1 MKAAILNVDSHR
13 FKLILVG
20 IIPRNSGRTKLIV
33 LHPTKRFSSRVENY
47 LKYRPSYPAEIIP
60 LLETECGL
68 VSDSLIA
75 DIGSGTGF
83 MAELF
88 LKNGNT
94 VYGIEPNAEMRS
106 AGERLLAKYPKFL
119 SVNATAEATTL
130 PRHSIDLIV
139 AGQAF
144 HWFDDSQAKL
154 EFKRVVKPE
163 GWVVLVWNGFL
174 VETSALVRGYQELLM
189 EYGTDYKEVNRE
201 IEDCDIA
208 AFFSPS
214 ECRQARFPFKQVF
227 DFEGL
232 KGRLLSASYAPE
244 PSDARFGQMINDLR
258 QVFLANEEDGK
269 VDFDYETVVYY
280 GQL

>member
-1 MKAAILNVDSHR
+1 MQ
-13 FKLILVG
+13 
-20 IIPRNSGRTKLIV
+20 LIV
-33 LHPTKRFSSRVENY
+33 DPTKRFSNRVENY

-68 VSDSLIA
+68 TSDSLIA

-94 VYGIEPNAEMRS
+94 VYGVEPNAEMRS
-106 AGERLLAKYPKFL
+106 AGERLLAKHPKFL
-119 SVNATAEATTL
+119 SVNATAESTTL
-130 PRHSIDLIV
+130 ATNSIDLIT

-144 HWFDDSQAKL
+144 HWFDQAKARI
-154 EFKRVVKPE
+154 EFKRVVKPA

-201 IEDCDIA
+201 IEDRDIA
-208 AFFSPS
+208 GFFSPR

-244 PSDARFGQMINDLR
+244 PSHPRFDQMIEDLR
-258 QVFLANEEDGK
+258 QVFMANQNDGR
-269 VDFDYETVVYY
+269 VDFDYETLVYY
-280 GQL
+280 GRI

>member
-1 MKAAILNVDSHR
+1 VD
-13 FKLILVG
+13 
-20 IIPRNSGRTKLIV
+20 
-33 LHPTKRFSSRVENY
+33 PTKRFSNRVENY

-60 LLETECGL
+60 LLKTGCGL
-68 VSDSLIA
+68 TSDSLIA

-83 MAELF
+83 LAELF

-94 VYGIEPNAEMRS
+94 VYGVEPNAEMRS

-119 SVNATAEATTL
+119 SVNATAESTTL
-130 PRHSIDLIV
+130 ANNSIDLII

-144 HWFDDSQAKL
+144 HWFDQEKAKL
-154 EFKRVVKPE
+154 EFKRVVKSA

-208 AFFSPS
+208 AFFSPR
-214 ECRQARFPFKQVF
+214 ECRQAHFPFKQVF

-244 PSDARFGQMINDLR
+244 PNHPRFDQMIDDLR
-258 QVFLANEEDGK
+258 QVFMANQKDGR
-269 VDFDYETVVYY
+269 VDFDYETLVYY
-280 GQL
+280 GKL

>member
-1 MKAAILNVDSHR
+1 VD
-13 FKLILVG
+13 
-20 IIPRNSGRTKLIV
+20 
-33 LHPTKRFSSRVENY
+33 PTKRFSNRVENY
-47 LKYRPSYPAEIIP
+47 LKYRPSYPSEIIP
-60 LLETECGL
+60 LLKAECGL
-68 VSDSLIA
+68 TSDSVIA

-94 VYGIEPNAEMRS
+94 VYGVEPNAEMRS
-106 AGERLLAKYPKFL
+106 AGERLLARYPKFL

-130 PRHSIDLIV
+130 RNNSLDLIV

-144 HWFDDSQAKL
+144 HWFDHATARL
-154 EFKRVVKPE
+154 EFKRVAKSD

-201 IEDCDIA
+201 IEDCDIE
-208 AFFSPS
+208 AFFSPRA
-214 ECRQARFPFKQVF
+214 CRQARFPFKQVF

-244 PSDARFGQMINDLR
+244 PSDPRFEQMIDDLR
-258 QVFLANEEDGK
+258 QVFLTNQQDGK
-269 VDFDYETVVYY
+269 VDFNYETVVYY

>member
-1 MKAAILNVDSHR
+1 MLD
-13 FKLILVG
+13 
-20 IIPRNSGRTKLIV
+20 
-33 LHPTKRFSSRVENY
+33 PTKRFSNRVENY
-47 LKYRPSYPAEIIP
+47 LKYRPGYPAGIVP

-68 VSDSLIA
+68 TSESLIA

-88 LKNGNT
+88 LKNGNP
-94 VYGIEPNAEMRS
+94 VYGVEPNAEMRS
-106 AGERLLAKYPKFL
+106 AGERILAKYRKFV

-130 PRHSIDLIV
+130 EKKSIDLIV

-144 HWFDDSQAKL
+144 HWFDDAKAKL
-154 EFKRVVKPE
+154 EFRRVVRPE

-174 VETSALVRGYQELLM
+174 VETSALVRGYQELLI

-208 AFFSPS
+208 AFFSPLDY
-214 ECRQARFPFKQVF
+214 RQARFPFKQVF

-244 PSDARFGQMINDLR
+244 PNDPRFDQMIDDLR
-258 QVFLANEEDGK
+258 QVFMENEEDGR
-269 VDFDYETVVYY
+269 VDFDYETLVYY

>member
-1 MKAAILNVDSHR
+1 MLD
-13 FKLILVG
+13 
-20 IIPRNSGRTKLIV
+20 
-33 LHPTKRFSSRVENY
+33 PTKRFSNRVENY
-47 LKYRPSYPAEIIP
+47 LKYRPGYPVQIIP
-60 LLETECGL
+60 LLKTECGL
-68 VSDSLIA
+68 TCSSTIA
-75 DIGSGTGF
+75 DLGSGTGF
-83 MAELF
+83 MSELF

-94 VYGIEPNAEMRS
+94 VYGVEPNAEMRS
-106 AGERLLAKYPKFL
+106 AGERLLAKYPKFS

-130 PRHSIDLIV
+130 KANSIDLIV

-144 HWFDDSQAKL
+144 HWFDDAKAKL
-154 EFKRVVKPE
+154 EFKRVVKPQ

-174 VETSALVRGYQELLM
+174 VETSALVRGYQELLI
-189 EYGTDYKEVNRE
+189 EYGTDYQEVNRE

-208 AFFSPS
+208 AFFAPG

-244 PSDARFGQMINDLR
+244 PSNPRFEAMIEDLR
-258 QVFLANEEDGK
+258 QVFMANENNGR
-269 VDFDYETVVYY
+269 VDFDYETLVYY

>member
-1 MKAAILNVDSHR
+1 MQ
-13 FKLILVG
+13 
-20 IIPRNSGRTKLIV
+20 LIV
-33 LHPTKRFSSRVENY
+33 DPTKRFSNRVENY

-68 VSDSLIA
+68 TSDSLIA

-94 VYGIEPNAEMRS
+94 VYGVEPNAEMRS
-106 AGERLLAKYPKFL
+106 AGERLLAKHPKFL
-119 SVNATAEATTL
+119 SVNATAESTTL
-130 PRHSIDLIV
+130 VTNSIDLIT

-144 HWFDDSQAKL
+144 HWFDQAKARI
-154 EFKRVVKPE
+154 EFKRVVKPA

-201 IEDCDIA
+201 IEDRDIA
-208 AFFSPS
+208 GFFSPR

-244 PSDARFGQMINDLR
+244 PSHPRFDQMIEDLR
-258 QVFLANEEDGK
+258 QVFMANQNDGR
-269 VDFDYETVVYY
+269 VDFDYETLVYY
-280 GQL
+280 GRI

>member
-1 MKAAILNVDSHR
+1 M
-13 FKLILVG
+13 
-20 IIPRNSGRTKLIV
+20 
-33 LHPTKRFSSRVENY
+33 
-47 LKYRPSYPAEIIP
+47 LK
-60 LLETECGL
+60 TECGL
-68 VSDSLIA
+68 TSDSLIA

-83 MAELF
+83 MSELF
-88 LKNGNT
+88 LKNGNP
-94 VYGIEPNAEMRS
+94 VFGVEPNAEMRS

-130 PRHSIDLIV
+130 AKNSIDVIV

-144 HWFDDSQAKL
+144 HWFDDAKAKL
-154 EFKRVVKPE
+154 EFKRVVKPD

-174 VETSALVRGYQELLM
+174 VETSALVRGYQELLI

-208 AFFSPS
+208 AFFSPRPF
-214 ECRQARFPFKQVF
+214 RQARFPFKQVF

-244 PSDARFGQMINDLR
+244 PTDPRFNQMISDLN
-258 QVFLANEEDGK
+258 QVFLANEENGR
-269 VDFDYETVVYY
+269 VDFDYETLVYY

>member
-1 MKAAILNVDSHR
+1 MLD
-13 FKLILVG
+13 
-20 IIPRNSGRTKLIV
+20 
-33 LHPTKRFSSRVENY
+33 PTKRFSNRVENY
-47 LKYRPSYPAEIIP
+47 LKYRPSYPVEIIP
-60 LLETECGL
+60 LLKNECSL
-68 VSDSLIA
+68 TSDSLIA

-83 MAELF
+83 MSELF

-94 VYGIEPNAEMRS
+94 VYGVEPNVEMRS

-130 PRHSIDLIV
+130 ADNSIDLII

-144 HWFDDSQAKL
+144 HWFNQAKAKL
-154 EFKRVVKPE
+154 EFKRVVKST

-189 EYGTDYKEVNRE
+189 EYGTDYQEVNRE

-214 ECRQARFPFKQVF
+214 KCRQARFPFKQVF

-244 PSDARFGQMINDLR
+244 PNDPRFDQMIDDLR
-258 QVFLANEEDGK
+258 QVFMANQRDGR
-269 VDFDYETVVYY
+269 VDFDYETLVYY
-280 GQL
+280 GRL

>member
-1 MKAAILNVDSHR
+1 
-13 FKLILVG
+13 
-20 IIPRNSGRTKLIV
+20 V
-33 LHPTKRFSSRVENY
+33 LDPTKRFSNRVENY
-47 LKYRPSYPAEIIP
+47 LKYRPGYPAMIIP

-68 VSDSLIA
+68 TSESLIA

-83 MAELF
+83 MTELF

-94 VYGIEPNAEMRS
+94 VYGVEPNAEMRS
-106 AGERLLAKYPKFL
+106 AGERLLAKYPKFV

-130 PRHSIDLIV
+130 EKKSIDLIV

-144 HWFDDSQAKL
+144 HWFDDAKAKL
-154 EFKRVVKPE
+154 EFIRVVKPE

-189 EYGTDYKEVNRE
+189 EYGTDYQEVNRE

-208 AFFSPS
+208 AFFSPR
-214 ECRQARFPFKQVF
+214 EYRQAHFPFKQVF

-244 PSDARFGQMINDLR
+244 PNDPRFDQMIDDLR
-258 QVFLANEEDGK
+258 QVFMANEEDGR
-269 VDFDYETVVYY
+269 VDFDYETLVYY
-280 GQL
+280 GHL

>member
-1 MKAAILNVDSHR
+1 
-13 FKLILVG
+13 
-20 IIPRNSGRTKLIV
+20 V
-33 LHPTKRFSSRVENY
+33 LDPTKRFSNRVENY
-47 LKYRPSYPAEIIP
+47 LKYRPGYPAGIVP

-68 VSDSLIA
+68 TSESLIA

-88 LKNGNT
+88 LKNGNP
-94 VYGIEPNAEMRS
+94 VYGVEPNAEMRS
-106 AGERLLAKYPKFL
+106 AGERLLAKYPKFV

-130 PRHSIDLIV
+130 EKKSIDLIV

-144 HWFDDSQAKL
+144 HWFDDAKAKL
-154 EFKRVVKPE
+154 EFRRVVRPE

-174 VETSALVRGYQELLM
+174 VETSALVRGYQELLI

-208 AFFSPS
+208 AFFSPR
-214 ECRQARFPFKQVF
+214 EYRQARFPFKQVF

-244 PSDARFGQMINDLR
+244 PNDPRFDQMIDDLR
-258 QVFLANEEDGK
+258 QVFMANEEDGR
-269 VDFDYETVVYY
+269 VDFDYETLVYY

>member
-1 MKAAILNVDSHR
+1 MD
-13 FKLILVG
+13 
-20 IIPRNSGRTKLIV
+20 
-33 LHPTKRFSSRVENY
+33 PTKRFSNRVENY

-60 LLETECGL
+60 LLKTGCGL
-68 VSDSLIA
+68 TSDSLIA

-83 MAELF
+83 LAELF

-94 VYGIEPNAEMRS
+94 VYGVEPNAEMRS

-119 SVNATAEATTL
+119 SVNATAESTTL
-130 PRHSIDLIV
+130 ANNSIDLII

-144 HWFDDSQAKL
+144 HWFDQEKAKL
-154 EFKRVVKPE
+154 EFKRVVKSA

-208 AFFSPS
+208 AFFSPR
-214 ECRQARFPFKQVF
+214 ECRQAHFPFKQVF

-244 PSDARFGQMINDLR
+244 PNHPRFHQMIDDLR
-258 QVFLANEEDGK
+258 QVFMANQKDGR
-269 VDFDYETVVYY
+269 VDFDYETLVYY
-280 GQL
+280 GKL

>member
-1 MKAAILNVDSHR
+1 VD
-13 FKLILVG
+13 
-20 IIPRNSGRTKLIV
+20 
-33 LHPTKRFSSRVENY
+33 PTKRFSNRVENY
-47 LKYRPSYPAEIIP
+47 LKYRPSYPPEIIP
-60 LLETECGL
+60 LLKTECGL
-68 VSDSLIA
+68 TSDSVIA

-94 VYGIEPNAEMRS
+94 VYGVEPNAEMRS
-106 AGERLLAKYPKFL
+106 AGERLLARYPKFL

-130 PRHSIDLIV
+130 GTNSLDLIV

-144 HWFDDSQAKL
+144 HWFDDAKAKL
-154 EFKRVVKPE
+154 EFRRVVKSA

-201 IEDCDIA
+201 IEDCDIE
-208 AFFSPS
+208 AFFSPRD
-214 ECRQARFPFKQVF
+214 CRQARFPFKQVF

-244 PSDARFGQMINDLR
+244 PGDPRFEQMIDDLR
-258 QVFLANEEDGK
+258 QVFLANQEDGR
-269 VDFDYETVVYY
+269 VDFNYETVVYY

>member
-1 MKAAILNVDSHR
+1 MLD
-13 FKLILVG
+13 
-20 IIPRNSGRTKLIV
+20 
-33 LHPTKRFSSRVENY
+33 PTKRFSNRVENY
-47 LKYRPSYPAEIIP
+47 LKYRPSYPSEIIH

-68 VSDSLIA
+68 TSDSRVA

-83 MAELF
+83 MTELF

-94 VYGIEPNAEMRS
+94 VYGVEPNAEMRS

-130 PRHSIDLIV
+130 PDHSVDLIV

-144 HWFDDSQAKL
+144 HWFDHAKAKL
-154 EFKRVVKPE
+154 EFQRVVRSA

-189 EYGTDYKEVNRE
+189 KYGTDYQEVNRE

-208 AFFSPS
+208 TFFSPRKYS
-214 ECRQARFPFKQVF
+214 QARFNFKQVF

-244 PSDARFGQMINDLR
+244 PSDPRFDQMIDDLR
-258 QVFLANEEDGK
+258 QVFTANQRDGR
-269 VDFDYETVVYY
+269 VDFDYETLVYY

>member
-1 MKAAILNVDSHR
+1 VVD
-13 FKLILVG
+13 
-20 IIPRNSGRTKLIV
+20 
-33 LHPTKRFSSRVENY
+33 PTKRFSNRVENY
-47 LKYRPSYPAEIIP
+47 LKYRPSYPPEIIP
-60 LLETECGL
+60 LLKTECGL
-68 VSDSLIA
+68 TSDSVIA

-94 VYGIEPNAEMRS
+94 VYGVEPNAEMRS
-106 AGERLLAKYPKFL
+106 AGERLLARYPKFL

-130 PRHSIDLIV
+130 GTNSLDLIV

-144 HWFDDSQAKL
+144 HWFDDAKAKL
-154 EFKRVVKPE
+154 EFRRVVKSA

-201 IEDCDIA
+201 IEDCDIE
-208 AFFSPS
+208 AFFSPRD
-214 ECRQARFPFKQVF
+214 CRQARFPFKQVF

-244 PSDARFGQMINDLR
+244 PGDPRFEQMIDDLR
-258 QVFLANEEDGK
+258 QVFLANQEDGR
-269 VDFDYETVVYY
+269 VDFNYETVVYY

>member
-1 MKAAILNVDSHR
+1 MVD
-13 FKLILVG
+13 
-20 IIPRNSGRTKLIV
+20 
-33 LHPTKRFSSRVENY
+33 PTKRFSNRVENY
-47 LKYRPSYPAEIIP
+47 LKYRPSYPPEIIP
-60 LLETECGL
+60 LLKTECGL
-68 VSDSLIA
+68 TSDSVIA

-94 VYGIEPNAEMRS
+94 VYGVEPNAEMRS
-106 AGERLLAKYPKFL
+106 AGERLLARYPKFL

-130 PRHSIDLIV
+130 GTNSLDLIV

-144 HWFDDSQAKL
+144 HWFDDAKAKL
-154 EFKRVVKPE
+154 EFRRVVKSA

-201 IEDCDIA
+201 IEDCDIE
-208 AFFSPS
+208 AFFSPRD
-214 ECRQARFPFKQVF
+214 CRQARFPFKQVF

-244 PSDARFGQMINDLR
+244 PGDPRFEQMIDDLR
-258 QVFLANEEDGK
+258 QVFLANQEDGR
-269 VDFDYETVVYY
+269 VDFNYETVVYY

>member
-1 MKAAILNVDSHR
+1 
-13 FKLILVG
+13 
-20 IIPRNSGRTKLIV
+20 V
-33 LHPTKRFSSRVENY
+33 LDPTKRFSSRVENY
-47 LKYRPSYPAEIIP
+47 LKYRPGYPNEIIH
-60 LLETECGL
+60 LLTTECGL
-68 VSDSLIA
+68 TSDSLVA

-83 MAELF
+83 MTELF

-94 VYGIEPNAEMRS
+94 VYGIEPNAEMRA

-130 PRHSIDLIV
+130 PNDSVDLIV

-144 HWFDDSQAKL
+144 HWFDHPKARL
-154 EFKRVVKPE
+154 EFQRVVRPD

-189 EYGTDYKEVNRE
+189 KYGTDYQEVNRE

-208 AFFSPS
+208 AFFSP
-214 ECRQARFPFKQVF
+214 RKHGQARFNFKQVF

-244 PSDARFGQMINDLR
+244 PSDPRFDQMIDDLR
-258 QVFLANEEDGK
+258 QVFRANQQDGR
-269 VDFDYETVVYY
+269 VDFDYETLVYY